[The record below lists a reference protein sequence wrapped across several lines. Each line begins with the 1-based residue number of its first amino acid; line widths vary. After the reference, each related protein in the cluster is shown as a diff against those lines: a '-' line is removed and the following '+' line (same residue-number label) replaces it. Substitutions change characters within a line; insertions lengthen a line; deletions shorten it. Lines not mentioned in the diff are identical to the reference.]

1 MVRWWTSRIF
11 LSRLLRLLSIIQSRS
26 WSHEKLSQLQPPP
39 LLSPSFQIGPT
50 HHLTPLL
57 NSANKLYCHRKG
69 VQQRIIAR
77 TVVLICRLD
86 YTFKIHFC
94 WAIQLHSMQ
103 YIWCDRVLYGAR
115 CLQISIVDDVIIS
128 NGVLMPYWPQVT
140 GKVAAGN
147 IVKVLVLKM
156 SIVFATGCDVLW

>member
-1 MVRWWTSRIF
+1 MGRQEELWGMGEAILVLANGDWETWPFALSHGLKRECRWSNTSGCTDKKQ
-11 LSRLLRLLSIIQSRS
+11 LRPDALDKVA
-26 WSHEKLSQLQPPP
+26 WSCLKLNWAKEAAL
-39 LLSPSFQIGPT
+39 
-50 HHLTPLL
+50 
-57 NSANKLYCHRKG
+57 G
-69 VQQRIIAR
+69 V
-77 TVVLICRLD
+77 
-86 YTFKIHFC
+86 C
-94 WAIQLHSMQ
+94 WKVQLHSMQ